1 MRNEKLETILKQLE
15 EAEKVYQEQLAK
27 IDFDDLL
34 KTIQKGEE
42 TKEE

>member
-34 KTIQKGEE
+34 KAIRKGEE
-42 TKEE
+42 AKEE

>member
-34 KTIQKGEE
+34 KTIRKGEE
-42 TKEE
+42 AKEE